1 MTLYDMIGLGLDNLR
16 RTKLR
21 TMLTTLGVVIGI
33 GALTSM
39 VSFGTGMQRNI
50 TEAFREN
57 DLFTSLFVTPKEL
70 DVEQMV
76 EGDLEGVAEALRGGS
91 ALLKD
96 SVLTAIQ
103 EIPGVEIAFPEITF
117 PVKLRLGDH
126 ETRTTVQ
133 ALPSGLASRRPFDD
147 MTYGEFFS
155 DDSTDAVVIR
165 WRTLKRMGV
174 LVRDEQDKAEAPE
187 DSLEDLEIVHP
198 DSIIGKPIEIVS
210 AVFDPS
216 EMPSDPLAV
225 FLRPH
230 QRPFKETVTELTVGG
245 ILRRPNTFSGDRFD
259 GGVFI
264 PLKTAQRIPRL
275 GFSSVWDLLSE
286 DETGEGYGSIYVR
299 VETIADVQ
307 PAREAIEGM
316 GLGVFSISDELKEI
330 RRGFLIVDSIL
341 GAIGTIALVVAAL
354 GIANTMIM
362 SILERTREIGVMKAI
377 GGSESQIRMIF
388 FVEAGTIGV
397 IGALFGL
404 VLGWGVTRLANV
416 IVNAH
421 LLPAGETPVS
431 LFYFPIWLI
440 LGAIGFSVV
449 MSLVAGLYPA
459 TRAARVD
466 PVTALRHD

>member
-21 TMLTTLGVVIGI
+21 TMLTVLGVVIGI

-70 DVEQMV
+70 DVERMI
-76 EGDLEGVAEALRGGS
+76 EGDLEGVAEALGERS
-91 ALLKD
+91 ALLTD
-96 SVLTAIQ
+96 SVLADIQ
-103 EIPGVEIAFPEITF
+103 KVPGVEVAFPEITF
-117 PVKLRLGDH
+117 PAKLRLGEH
-126 ETRTTVQ
+126 EIRTTVQ
-133 ALPSGLASRRPFDD
+133 GLPSGLGSRRPFDD
-147 MTYGEFFS
+147 MTYGEFFT
-155 DDSTDAVVIR
+155 DDSSDAVVIR
-165 WRTLKRMGV
+165 YRTLERMGV
-174 LVRDEQDKAEAPE
+174 LVRDDNEAEEAPE
-187 DSLEDLEIVHP
+187 DSLEEFEVIHP
-198 DSIIGKPIEIVS
+198 DSIIGKPIEVVS

-216 EMPSDPLAV
+216 GLPSDPLTV
-225 FLRPH
+225 FLNP
-230 QRPFKETVTELTVGG
+230 QKRPFKETVTELTVGG
-245 ILRRPNTFSGDRFD
+245 ILRRPTTFSPDRFD

-264 PLKTAQRIPRL
+264 AMKTAQRIPRL
-275 GFSSVWDLLSE
+275 GFSSVWDLLG
-286 DETGEGYGSIYVR
+286 DEGAGDGYGSIYVQ
-299 VETIADVQ
+299 VATIADVQ
-307 PAREAIEGM
+307 PAREAIESM
-316 GLGVFSISDELKEI
+316 GLGVFSISDQLKEI

-341 GAIGTIALVVAAL
+341 GAVGTIALVVAAL

-362 SILERTREIGVMKAI
+362 SILERTREIGIMKAI
-377 GGSESQIRMIF
+377 GGSESQIKMIF

-404 VLGWGVTRLANV
+404 LLGWGVTRLANV

-440 LGAIGFSVV
+440 LGAVGFSIAI
-449 MSLVAGLYPA
+449 SLAAGLYPA
-459 TRAARVD
+459 TRAAGVD
-466 PVTALRHD
+466 PVRALRHD